1 MWDITNHLKI
11 ITRLQPRRIAPFH
24 LKGLL
29 GQRICF
35 YKQDNILD
43 SIVMRD
49 AFKSIQLCQ
58 VKKFLGPSVKNNE
71 LVFSL
76 PTFNPPDNY
85 MLCFALNVMPIIK
98 DKSTLNLFE
107 VLL

>member
-1 MWDITNHLKI
+1 MYSLIDHLKI

-58 VKKFLGPSVKNNE
+58 VKKF
-71 LVFSL
+71 
-76 PTFNPPDNY
+76 NPPDNH
-85 MLCFALNVMPIIK
+85 MLCFTLNVMPIIK